1 MQFPREGFLKVAA
14 PKRAEINP
22 ARKSALIR
30 KGNELFNSGDIDTA
44 KKIFLTCG
52 YTDGIIRAGDNCY
65 RKADYWE
72 AYRLYTLAPAPER
85 LKHLIKKMAQVIQ
98 NWIHG

>member
-1 MQFPREGFLKVAA
+1 MNVSLQP
-14 PKRAEINP
+14 
-22 ARKSALIR
+22 ALIR

-44 KKIFLTCG
+44 KKIFPTCG
-52 YTDGIIRAGDNCY
+52 DTDGIIRAGDNCY
-65 RKADYWE
+65 RNADYWE

-85 LKHLIKKMAQVIQ
+85 VKLLIKKMAQVIQ